1 GLGQLITE
9 YQAHSGAV
17 NTSTTPKVQYA
28 HSEMAGGVNNSRL
41 VSMTYPNGRVL
52 NYVYGTSGSLND
64 TISRVGSITDTSGT
78 LEALTYL
85 GLDTVVTRNYP
96 LPVFALTYIKLSGEA
111 NGDAGDEY
119 TRLDRFGR
127 AVDQRWWRN
136 SNNTTLDR
144 FQYGY
149 DRDGNRLYRNNLL
162 NSAFSELYHV
172 NGASNGYDG
181 LNQLTAFSRGT
192 LSDTN
197 SDGVPDT
204 ISSPSHS
211 QSFSMDVAG
220 NFSSVTTDGT

>member
-1 GLGQLITE
+1 
-9 YQAHSGAV
+9 
-17 NTSTTPKVQYA
+17 
-28 HSEMAGGVNNSRL
+28 
-41 VSMTYPNGRVL
+41 
-52 NYVYGTSGSLND
+52 
-64 TISRVGSITDTSGT
+64 
-78 LEALTYL
+78 
-85 GLDTVVTRNYP
+85 
-96 LPVFALTYIKLSGEA
+96 PVPMFALTYILISSESYVEA
-111 NGDAGDEY
+111 GIEY
-119 TRLDRFGR
+119 TCLDRFGR
-127 AVDQRWWRN
+127 IVDQRWWLN
-136 SNNTTLDR
+136 SNTTTLAF

-162 NSAFSELYHV
+162 YSAFSELYHV
-172 NGASNGYDG
+172 SGASNGYDG